1 LRLALEESNQTSST
15 YVFLHNP
22 TTAIDS
28 CCVDQVTIDVLSD
41 DALRLLI
48 LDDDDDDD
56 WGHSD
61 VMPNI

>member
-1 LRLALEESNQTSST
+1 
-15 YVFLHNP
+15 
-22 TTAIDS
+22 
-28 CCVDQVTIDVLSD
+28 VTIDVLSD

-48 LDDDDDDD
+48 LDDDDDD

>member
-1 LRLALEESNQTSST
+1 
-15 YVFLHNP
+15 
-22 TTAIDS
+22 
-28 CCVDQVTIDVLSD
+28 VTIDVLSD

-48 LDDDDDDD
+48 LDDDDYD

>member
-1 LRLALEESNQTSST
+1 
-15 YVFLHNP
+15 
-22 TTAIDS
+22 
-28 CCVDQVTIDVLSD
+28 VTIDVLSD